1 VKVFSSIPKFSS
13 ENKTIIT
20 IGTFDGVH
28 LGHKVILNRLN
39 KISKKTKHKSV
50 LLTFFPH
57 PRHVLQKD
65 DQEMK
70 LINTLNEKQYLLE
83 KSGLD
88 NLVMHE
94 FTKEF
99 SRIRSINFVR
109 DILVEKL
116 NVHTLVIGYDH
127 HFGRN
132 REGAIPELKVLA
144 ELYDFNI
151 EMISPQLFQDV
162 TVSSTKIRQLLETGE
177 IEKANHYLGYH
188 FFINGEVV
196 KGNGIGN
203 TIGFPTA
210 NILIKNKWKLFPAD
224 GVYAVKVN
232 INNRSLKGMINIGKK
247 PTVGG
252 GGKDKSLE
260 VHIFDF
266 SSNIY
271 GHKIK
276 VRFIRRIRDEKRFE
290 DLEGLK
296 KQLFIDKN
304 RAIQILG

>member
-1 VKVFSSIPKFSS
+1 MKVFSSIPNFPS

-28 LGHKVILNRLN
+28 LGHKVILARLN
-39 KISKKTKHKSV
+39 EIAKKPKHKSV

-70 LINTLNEKQYLLE
+70 LINTLNEKQELLE
-83 KSGLD
+83 KAGLD
-88 NLVMHE
+88 NLVVHE

-99 SRIRSINFVR
+99 SRIKSINFVR

-132 REGAIPELKVLA
+132 RKGSIPELKVLA
-144 ELYDFNI
+144 DLYDFNI
-151 EMISPQLFQDV
+151 EMISPQLFQGV
-162 TVSSTKIRQLLETGE
+162 TVSSTKIRQLLEKGE
-177 IEKANHYLGYH
+177 IEKANHYLGYD

-196 KGNGIGN
+196 KGNGIGK

-210 NILIKNKWKLFPAD
+210 NILIKNKWKLLPSD

-232 INNRSLKGMINIGKK
+232 INDRCFKGMMNIGQK
-247 PTVGG
+247 PTVD
-252 GGKDKSLE
+252 GKGKSLE

-266 SSNIY
+266 SNDIY
-271 GHKIK
+271 GKAIK
-276 VRFIRRIRDEKRFE
+276 VKVIKRIRDEKKFK
-290 DLEGLK
+290 DLQRLK

-304 RAIQILG
+304 RVIQILG

>member
-1 VKVFSSIPKFSS
+1 MKVFSSIPNFPS

-28 LGHKVILNRLN
+28 LGHKVILARLN
-39 KISKKTKHKSV
+39 EIAKKTKYKSV
-50 LLTFFPH
+50 LLTFSPH

-70 LINTLNEKQYLLE
+70 LINTLNEKQDLLE
-83 KSGLD
+83 KAGLD
-88 NLVMHE
+88 NLVVHE

-99 SRIRSINFVR
+99 SRIKSINFVR
-109 DILVEKL
+109 DILVENL

-132 REGAIPELKVLA
+132 REGSIPELKVLA
-144 ELYDFNI
+144 ELYDFSI

-162 TVSSTKIRQLLETGE
+162 TVSSTKIRQLLEKGE
-177 IEKANHYLGYH
+177 IEKANHYLGYD
-188 FFINGEVV
+188 FFINGKVV
-196 KGNGIGN
+196 KGNGIGK

-210 NILIKNKWKLFPAD
+210 NILIKNKWKLLPSD

-232 INNRSLKGMINIGKK
+232 INDRCFKGMMNIGQK
-247 PTVGG
+247 PTVD
-252 GGKDKSLE
+252 GKGKSLE

-266 SSNIY
+266 SNDIY
-271 GHKIK
+271 GKAIK
-276 VRFIRRIRDEKRFE
+276 VKVIKRIRDEKKFK
-290 DLEGLK
+290 DLQGLK

-304 RAIQILG
+304 RVIQILG

>member
-1 VKVFSSIPKFSS
+1 MKVFSSIPNFPS

-28 LGHKVILNRLN
+28 LGHKVILDRLH
-39 KISKKTKHKSV
+39 KIAKKTKYKSI

-70 LINTLNEKQYLLE
+70 LINTLNERQELLKKAE
-83 KSGLD
+83 LD
-88 NLVMHE
+88 NLIMHQ
-94 FTKEF
+94 FTKKF
-99 SRIRSINFVR
+99 SRIKSANFVR

-132 REGAIPELKVLA
+132 REGSIPELKVLA

-162 TVSSTKIRQLLETGE
+162 TVSSTKIRQLLEKGE
-177 IEKANHYLGYH
+177 IEKANHYLGYD

-252 GGKDKSLE
+252 KDKSLE

-266 SSNIY
+266 SNNIY
-271 GHKIK
+271 GKEIK

>member
-1 VKVFSSIPKFSS
+1 MKVFSSIPNFPL

-28 LGHKVILNRLN
+28 LGHKVILARLN
-39 KISKKTKHKSV
+39 EIAKKTKYKSV
-50 LLTFFPH
+50 LLTFSPH

-70 LINTLNEKQYLLE
+70 LINTLNEKQDLLE
-83 KSGLD
+83 KAGLD
-88 NLVMHE
+88 NLVVHE

-99 SRIRSINFVR
+99 SRIKSINFVR

-132 REGAIPELKVLA
+132 REGSIPELKVLA
-144 ELYDFNI
+144 ELYDFSI
-151 EMISPQLFQDV
+151 ELISPQLFQDV
-162 TVSSTKIRQLLETGE
+162 TISSTKIRQLLEKGE
-177 IEKANHYLGYH
+177 IEKANHYLGYD
-188 FFINGEVV
+188 FFINGKVV
-196 KGNGIGN
+196 KGNGIGK

-210 NILIKNKWKLFPAD
+210 NILIKNKWKLLPSD

-232 INNRSLKGMINIGKK
+232 INDRCFKGMMNIGQK
-247 PTVGG
+247 PTVD
-252 GGKDKSLE
+252 GKGKSLE

-266 SSNIY
+266 SNDIY
-271 GHKIK
+271 GKAIK
-276 VRFIRRIRDEKRFE
+276 VKVIKRIRDEKKFK
-290 DLEGLK
+290 DLQGLK

-304 RAIQILG
+304 RVIQILG

>member
-1 VKVFSSIPKFSS
+1 MKVFSSIPNFPL

-28 LGHKVILNRLN
+28 LGHKVILARLN
-39 KISKKTKHKSV
+39 EIAKKTKYKSV
-50 LLTFFPH
+50 LLTFSPH

-70 LINTLNEKQYLLE
+70 LINTLNEKQDLLE
-83 KSGLD
+83 KAGLD
-88 NLVMHE
+88 NLVVHE

-99 SRIRSINFVR
+99 SRIKSINFVR

-132 REGAIPELKVLA
+132 REGSIPELKVLA
-144 ELYDFNI
+144 ELYGFSI
-151 EMISPQLFQDV
+151 ELISPQLFQDV
-162 TVSSTKIRQLLETGE
+162 TISSTKIRQLLEKGE
-177 IEKANHYLGYH
+177 IEKANHYLGYD
-188 FFINGEVV
+188 FFINGKVV
-196 KGNGIGN
+196 KGNGIGK

-210 NILIKNKWKLFPAD
+210 NILIKNKWKLLPSD

-232 INNRSLKGMINIGKK
+232 INDRCFKGMMNIGQK
-247 PTVGG
+247 PTVD
-252 GGKDKSLE
+252 GKGKSLE

-266 SSNIY
+266 SNDIY
-271 GHKIK
+271 GKVIK
-276 VRFIRRIRDEKRFE
+276 VKVIKRIRDEKKFK
-290 DLEGLK
+290 DLQGLK

-304 RAIQILG
+304 RVIQILG

>member
-1 VKVFSSIPKFSS
+1 MKVFSSIPNFLS

-28 LGHKVILNRLN
+28 LGHKVILARLN
-39 KISKKTKHKSV
+39 KIAKKTKYKSV
-50 LLTFFPH
+50 LLTFSPH

-70 LINTLNEKQYLLE
+70 LINTLNEKQDLLE
-83 KSGLD
+83 KVGLD
-88 NLVMHE
+88 NLVVHE

-99 SRIRSINFVR
+99 SRIKSINFVR

-132 REGAIPELKVLA
+132 REGSIPELKVLA
-144 ELYDFNI
+144 ELYDFSI
-151 EMISPQLFQDV
+151 ELISPQLFQDV
-162 TVSSTKIRQLLETGE
+162 TISSTKIRQLLEKGE
-177 IEKANHYLGYH
+177 IEKANHYLGYD
-188 FFINGEVV
+188 FFINGKVV
-196 KGNGIGN
+196 KGNGIGK

-210 NILIKNKWKLFPAD
+210 NILIKNKWKLLPSD

-232 INNRSLKGMINIGKK
+232 INDRCFKGMMNIGQK
-247 PTVGG
+247 PTVD
-252 GGKDKSLE
+252 GKGKSLE

-266 SSNIY
+266 SNDIY
-271 GHKIK
+271 GKAIK
-276 VRFIRRIRDEKRFE
+276 VKVIKRIRDEKKFK
-290 DLEGLK
+290 DLQGLK

-304 RAIQILG
+304 RVIQILG

>member
-1 VKVFSSIPKFSS
+1 MKVFSSIPNFPS

-28 LGHKVILNRLN
+28 LGHKVILARLN
-39 KISKKTKHKSV
+39 EIAKKTKYKSV
-50 LLTFFPH
+50 LLTFSPH

-70 LINTLNEKQYLLE
+70 LINTLNEKQDLLE
-83 KSGLD
+83 KAGLD
-88 NLVMHE
+88 NLVVHE

-99 SRIRSINFVR
+99 SRIKSINFVR

-132 REGAIPELKVLA
+132 REGSIPELKVLA
-144 ELYDFNI
+144 ELYDFSI

-162 TVSSTKIRQLLETGE
+162 TISSTKIRQLLEKGE
-177 IEKANHYLGYH
+177 IEKANHYLGYD
-188 FFINGEVV
+188 FFINGKVV
-196 KGNGIGN
+196 KGNGIGK

-210 NILIKNKWKLFPAD
+210 NILIKNKWKLLPSD

-232 INNRSLKGMINIGKK
+232 INDRCFKGMMNIGQK
-247 PTVGG
+247 PTVD
-252 GGKDKSLE
+252 GKGKSLE

-266 SSNIY
+266 SNDIY
-271 GHKIK
+271 GKAIK
-276 VRFIRRIRDEKRFE
+276 VKVIKRIRDEKKFK
-290 DLEGLK
+290 DLQGLK

-304 RAIQILG
+304 RVIQILG

>member
-1 VKVFSSIPKFSS
+1 MKVISSIPNFPS

-28 LGHKVILNRLN
+28 LGHKVILARLN
-39 KISKKTKHKSV
+39 EIAKKTKYKSV
-50 LLTFFPH
+50 LLTFSPH

-70 LINTLNEKQYLLE
+70 LINTLNEKQDLLE
-83 KSGLD
+83 KAGLD
-88 NLVMHE
+88 NLVVHE

-99 SRIRSINFVR
+99 SRIKSINFVR

-132 REGAIPELKVLA
+132 REGSIPELKVLA
-144 ELYDFNI
+144 ELYDFSI
-151 EMISPQLFQDV
+151 ELISPQLFQDV
-162 TVSSTKIRQLLETGE
+162 TISSTKIRQLLEKGE
-177 IEKANHYLGYH
+177 IEKANHYLGYD
-188 FFINGEVV
+188 FFINGKVV
-196 KGNGIGN
+196 KGNGIGK

-210 NILIKNKWKLFPAD
+210 NILIKNKWKLLPSD

-232 INNRSLKGMINIGKK
+232 INDRCFKGMMNIGQK
-247 PTVGG
+247 PTVD
-252 GGKDKSLE
+252 GKGKSLE

-266 SSNIY
+266 SNDIY
-271 GHKIK
+271 GKAIK
-276 VRFIRRIRDEKRFE
+276 VKVIKRIRDEKKFK
-290 DLEGLK
+290 DLQGLK

-304 RAIQILG
+304 RVIQILG

>member
-1 VKVFSSIPKFSS
+1 MKVFSSIPNFPS

-28 LGHKVILNRLN
+28 LGHKVILDRLH
-39 KISKKTKHKSV
+39 KIAKKTKYKSI

-70 LINTLNEKQYLLE
+70 LINTLNERQELLKKAE
-83 KSGLD
+83 LD
-88 NLVMHE
+88 NLIMHQ
-94 FTKEF
+94 FTKKF
-99 SRIRSINFVR
+99 SRIKSANFVR

-132 REGAIPELKVLA
+132 REGSIPELKVLA

-162 TVSSTKIRQLLETGE
+162 TVSSTKIRQLLEKGK
-177 IEKANHYLGYH
+177 IEKANHYLGYD

-252 GGKDKSLE
+252 KDKSLE

-266 SSNIY
+266 SNNIY
-271 GHKIK
+271 GKEIK

>member
-1 VKVFSSIPKFSS
+1 MKVFSSIPNFPS

-28 LGHKVILNRLN
+28 LGHKVILDRLH
-39 KISKKTKHKSV
+39 KIAKKTKYKSI

-70 LINTLNEKQYLLE
+70 LINTLNERQELLKKAE
-83 KSGLD
+83 LD
-88 NLVMHE
+88 NLIMHQ

-99 SRIRSINFVR
+99 SRIKSANFVR

-132 REGAIPELKVLA
+132 RQGSIPELKVLA
-144 ELYDFNI
+144 KLYDFNI

-162 TVSSTKIRQLLETGE
+162 TVSSTKIRQLLEKGK
-177 IEKANHYLGYH
+177 IEKANHYLGYD

-196 KGNGIGN
+196 QGNGIGN

-232 INNRSLKGMINIGKK
+232 IDNRSLKGMINIGKK

-252 GGKDKSLE
+252 KDKSLE

-266 SSNIY
+266 SNNIY
-271 GHKIK
+271 GKEIK

>member
-1 VKVFSSIPKFSS
+1 MKVFSSIPNLPS
-13 ENKTIIT
+13 ETKTIIT

-28 LGHKVILNRLN
+28 LGHKVILDQLN
-39 KISKKTKHKSV
+39 KIAKKTKYKSI

-70 LINTLNEKQYLLE
+70 LINTLNERQELLKKAE
-83 KSGLD
+83 LD
-88 NLVMHE
+88 NLIIHQ

-99 SRIRSINFVR
+99 SRIKSINFVR

-116 NVHTLVIGYDH
+116 NVHTLVIGYNH

-132 REGAIPELKVLA
+132 REGSIPELKVLA
-144 ELYDFNI
+144 ELYDFSI

-162 TVSSTKIRQLLETGE
+162 TVSSTKIRQLLEKGE
-177 IEKANHYLGYH
+177 IKKANHYLGYD
-188 FFINGEVV
+188 FFINGKVV
-196 KGNGIGN
+196 KGNGIGK

-210 NILIKNKWKLFPAD
+210 NILIKNKWKLLPSD

-232 INNRSLKGMINIGKK
+232 INDRCFKGMMNIGQK
-247 PTVGG
+247 PTVD
-252 GGKDKSLE
+252 GKGKSLE

-266 SSNIY
+266 SNDIY
-271 GHKIK
+271 GKAIK
-276 VRFIRRIRDEKRFE
+276 VKVIKRIRDEKKFK
-290 DLEGLK
+290 DLQGLK

-304 RAIQILG
+304 RVIQILG

>member
-1 VKVFSSIPKFSS
+1 MKVFSSIPKFSS

-83 KSGLD
+83 KVGLD

-132 REGAIPELKVLA
+132 REGSIAELKVLS

-162 TVSSTKIRQLLETGE
+162 TVSSTKIRQLLEKGE
-177 IEKANHYLGYH
+177 IEKANHYLGYD

-196 KGNGIGN
+196 KGNGIGK

-210 NILIKNKWKLFPAD
+210 NILIKNKWKLLPSD

-232 INNRSLKGMINIGKK
+232 INDRCFKGMMNIGQK
-247 PTVGG
+247 PTVD
-252 GGKDKSLE
+252 GKGKSLE

-266 SSNIY
+266 SNDIY
-271 GHKIK
+271 GKAIK
-276 VRFIRRIRDEKRFE
+276 VKVIKRIRDEKKFK
-290 DLEGLK
+290 DLQGLK

-304 RAIQILG
+304 RVIQILG

>member
-1 VKVFSSIPKFSS
+1 MKVFSSIPKFSS

-83 KSGLD
+83 KAGLD

-132 REGAIPELKVLA
+132 REGSMAELKVLS

-151 EMISPQLFQDV
+151 EMIPPQLFQDV
-162 TVSSTKIRQLLETGE
+162 TVSSTKIRQLLEKGE
-177 IEKANHYLGYH
+177 IEKANHYLGYD

-196 KGNGIGN
+196 KGNGIGK

-210 NILIKNKWKLFPAD
+210 NILIKNKWKLLPCD
-224 GVYAVKVN
+224 GVYAVKLN
-232 INNRSLKGMINIGKK
+232 INDRFFKGMMNIGQK
-247 PTVGG
+247 PTVD
-252 GGKDKSLE
+252 GKGKSLE

-266 SSNIY
+266 SNDIY
-271 GHKIK
+271 GKAIK
-276 VRFIRRIRDEKRFE
+276 VKFIKRIRDEKKFE
-290 DLEGLK
+290 DLQGLK
-296 KQLFIDKN
+296 KQLVIDKN
-304 RAIQILG
+304 RVIQIMG

>member
-1 VKVFSSIPKFSS
+1 M
-13 ENKTIIT
+13 
-20 IGTFDGVH
+20 
-28 LGHKVILNRLN
+28 GHKVILARLN
-39 KISKKTKHKSV
+39 KIAKKTKHTSV
-50 LLTFFPH
+50 LLTFSPH

-70 LINTLNEKQYLLE
+70 LINTLNEKQDLLE
-83 KSGLD
+83 KTGLD
-88 NLVMHE
+88 NLVVHE

-99 SRIRSINFVR
+99 SRIKSINFVR

-132 REGAIPELKVLA
+132 REGSIPELKVLA
-144 ELYDFNI
+144 ELYDFSI
-151 EMISPQLFQDV
+151 EMISPQLFQGV
-162 TVSSTKIRQLLETGE
+162 TVSSTKIRQLLEKGE
-177 IEKANHYLGYH
+177 IEKANHYLGYD

-196 KGNGIGN
+196 KGNGIGK

-210 NILIKNKWKLFPAD
+210 NILIKNKWKLLPSD

-232 INNRSLKGMINIGKK
+232 INDRFLKGMMNIGQK
-247 PTVGG
+247 PTVD
-252 GGKDKSLE
+252 GKCKSLE

-266 SSNIY
+266 SNDIY
-271 GHKIK
+271 GKAIK
-276 VRFIRRIRDEKRFE
+276 VKVIKRIRDEKKFK
-290 DLEGLK
+290 DLQGLK

-304 RAIQILG
+304 RVIQILG

>member
-1 VKVFSSIPKFSS
+1 MKVFSSIPNFPL

-28 LGHKVILNRLN
+28 LGHKVILARLN
-39 KISKKTKHKSV
+39 EIAKKTKYKSV
-50 LLTFFPH
+50 LLTFSPH

-70 LINTLNEKQYLLE
+70 LINTLNEKQDLLE
-83 KSGLD
+83 KAGLD
-88 NLVMHE
+88 NLVVHE

-99 SRIRSINFVR
+99 SRIKSINFVR
-109 DILVEKL
+109 DILVENL

-132 REGAIPELKVLA
+132 REGSIPELKVLA
-144 ELYDFNI
+144 ELYDFSI

-162 TVSSTKIRQLLETGE
+162 TVSSTKIRQLLEKGE
-177 IEKANHYLGYH
+177 IEKANHYLGYD
-188 FFINGEVV
+188 FFINGKVV
-196 KGNGIGN
+196 KGNGIGK

-210 NILIKNKWKLFPAD
+210 NILIKNKWKLLPSD

-232 INNRSLKGMINIGKK
+232 INDRCFKGMMNIGQK
-247 PTVGG
+247 PTVD
-252 GGKDKSLE
+252 GKGKSLE

-266 SSNIY
+266 SNDIY
-271 GHKIK
+271 GKAIK
-276 VRFIRRIRDEKRFE
+276 VKVIKRIRDEKKFK
-290 DLEGLK
+290 DLQGLK

-304 RAIQILG
+304 RVIQILG

>member
-1 VKVFSSIPKFSS
+1 MKVFSSIPNFSS

-28 LGHKVILNRLN
+28 LGHKVILARLN
-39 KISKKTKHKSV
+39 EIAKKTKYKSV
-50 LLTFFPH
+50 LLTFSPH

-70 LINTLNEKQYLLE
+70 LINTLNEKQDLLE
-83 KSGLD
+83 KAELD
-88 NLVMHE
+88 NLVVHE

-99 SRIRSINFVR
+99 SRIKSINFVR

-132 REGAIPELKVLA
+132 REGSIPELKVLA
-144 ELYDFNI
+144 ELYDFSI

-162 TVSSTKIRQLLETGE
+162 TISSTKIRQLLEKGE
-177 IEKANHYLGYH
+177 IEKANHYLGYD
-188 FFINGEVV
+188 FFINGKVV
-196 KGNGIGN
+196 KGNGIGK

-210 NILIKNKWKLFPAD
+210 NILIKNKWKLLPSD

-232 INNRSLKGMINIGKK
+232 INDRCFKGMMNIGQK
-247 PTVGG
+247 PTVD
-252 GGKDKSLE
+252 GKGKSLE

-266 SSNIY
+266 SNDIY
-271 GHKIK
+271 GKAIK
-276 VRFIRRIRDEKRFE
+276 VKVIKRIRDEKKFK
-290 DLEGLK
+290 DLQGLK

-304 RAIQILG
+304 RVIQILG

>member
-1 VKVFSSIPKFSS
+1 MKVFSSIPNFPS

-28 LGHKVILNRLN
+28 LGHKVILARLN
-39 KISKKTKHKSV
+39 EIAKKTKYKSV
-50 LLTFFPH
+50 LLTFSPH

-70 LINTLNEKQYLLE
+70 LINTLNEKQDLLE
-83 KSGLD
+83 KAGLD
-88 NLVMHE
+88 NLVVHE

-99 SRIRSINFVR
+99 SRIKSINFVR

-132 REGAIPELKVLA
+132 REGSIPELKVLA
-144 ELYDFNI
+144 ELYDFSI

-162 TVSSTKIRQLLETGE
+162 TVSSTKIRQLLEKGE
-177 IEKANHYLGYH
+177 IEKANHYLGYD
-188 FFINGEVV
+188 FFINGKVV
-196 KGNGIGN
+196 KGNGIGK

-210 NILIKNKWKLFPAD
+210 NILIKNKWKLLPSD

-232 INNRSLKGMINIGKK
+232 INDRCFKGMMNIGQK
-247 PTVGG
+247 PTVD
-252 GGKDKSLE
+252 GKGKSLE

-266 SSNIY
+266 SNDIY
-271 GHKIK
+271 GKAIK
-276 VRFIRRIRDEKRFE
+276 VKVIKRIRDEKKFK
-290 DLEGLK
+290 DLQGLK

-304 RAIQILG
+304 RVIQILG

>member
-1 VKVFSSIPKFSS
+1 MKVFSSIPNFPS
-13 ENKTIIT
+13 ENKTVIT

-28 LGHKVILNRLN
+28 LGHKVILARLN
-39 KISKKTKHKSV
+39 EIAKKTKYKSV
-50 LLTFFPH
+50 LLTFSPH

-70 LINTLNEKQYLLE
+70 LINTLNEKQDLLE
-83 KSGLD
+83 KAGLD
-88 NLVMHE
+88 NLVVHE

-99 SRIRSINFVR
+99 SRIKSINFVR

-132 REGAIPELKVLA
+132 REGSIPELKVLA
-144 ELYDFNI
+144 ELYDFSI

-162 TVSSTKIRQLLETGE
+162 TVSSTKIRQLLEKGE
-177 IEKANHYLGYH
+177 IEKANHYLGYD
-188 FFINGEVV
+188 FFINGKVV
-196 KGNGIGN
+196 KGNGIGK

-210 NILIKNKWKLFPAD
+210 NILIKNKWKLLPSD

-232 INNRSLKGMINIGKK
+232 INDRCFKGMMNIGQK
-247 PTVGG
+247 PTVD
-252 GGKDKSLE
+252 GKGKSLE

-266 SSNIY
+266 SNDIY
-271 GHKIK
+271 GKAIK
-276 VRFIRRIRDEKRFE
+276 VKVIKRIRDEKKFK
-290 DLEGLK
+290 DLQGLK

-304 RAIQILG
+304 RVIQILG